1 MKLSQAVSILRAR
14 RWLVLG
20 VLFATVSAGLALSF
34 LLPPRYVATVSLVVD
49 TKSTDPVSGALM
61 PVPLLPTYVATQVDV
76 IASHNVALKVV
87 ERLRLANLPEVR
99 TQFLAATGGAGQVRD
114 WVADQ
119 LLRQIDVR
127 PSRESSVININYAST
142 DARSAADLANAFA
155 EAYILASLELKTD
168 PARRQSGW
176 FEQQVSELRTGLE
189 TSQEK
194 LSAYQKESG
203 ILGAEADRLDVENA
217 RLAELSS
224 QLVAAQR
231 AMYDAE
237 TRQKQMSSAA
247 ARERLD
253 EVPDV
258 AANALVQSLKAEIVR
273 SEGRLAEIGGR
284 YDKNHPTYLG
294 AAAELES
301 LKSKLAIELKT
312 AKGSIVQTAQI
323 ARRQVNE
330 IEQALERQKARVL
343 ELSRKRDTLSVLT
356 HDVESARTAYDAA
369 MQRHTHVRLESR
381 LDQTDIA
388 VLNPA
393 IPPLL
398 PVFPKIP
405 LNIVLSVLI
414 GAMLGCGFA
423 LLLEMMN
430 RRVRVRDDLAY
441 ALGIPV
447 LSEVPRMGSRRLHR
461 AAADTPAAKKA
472 AAKLKSTSGSPAKA
486 A

>member
-1 MKLSQAVSILRAR
+1 MKLTQALSILRAR
-14 RWLVLG
+14 RWLVIS
-20 VLFATVSAGLALSF
+20 VLFLTVGLALAASF

-87 ERLRLANLPEVR
+87 DRLKLANLPEVR
-99 TQFLAATGGAGQVRD
+99 QQFVEATGGAGSVRD
-114 WVADQ
+114 WAADQ

-127 PSRESSVININYAST
+127 PSRESSVISIHYASS
-142 DARSAADLANAFA
+142 DPQSAADLANAFA
-155 EAYILASLELKTD
+155 DAYIQASVELKTD

-176 FEQQVSELRTGLE
+176 FEQQVSDLRKALE
-189 TSQEK
+189 VAQDK
-194 LSAYQKESG
+194 LSAYQRDSG
-203 ILGAEADRLDVENA
+203 ILGTETDRLDVENA

-237 TRQKQMSSAA
+237 TRQKQMNSAA
-247 ARERLD
+247 GRDRLD
-253 EVPDV
+253 ELPDI
-258 AANALVQSLKAEIVR
+258 AGNALVQSLKAEIVR
-273 SEGRLAEIGGR
+273 SEAKLAEISGR
-284 YDKNHPTYLG
+284 YDRNHPQYLS
-294 AAAELES
+294 AAAELNS
-301 LKSKLAIELKT
+301 LKAKLAAELDT
-312 AKGSIVQTAQI
+312 AKGSITQSAQI
-323 ARRQVNE
+323 ARRQVAE

-343 ELSRKRDTLSVLT
+343 ELTHQRDTLAVLT
-356 HDVESARTAYDAA
+356 RDVESARAAYDAA

-405 LNIVLSVLI
+405 LNIALSVIVGLMF
-414 GAMLGCGFA
+414 GAGLA
-423 LLLEMMN
+423 LALEMMN

-441 ALGIPV
+441 AAGIPV
-447 LSEVPRMGSRRLHR
+447 LAEIPRMGNRRKHR
-461 AAADTPAAKKA
+461 AAADMPKKVV
-472 AAKLKSTSGSPAKA
+472 KLKSAPANGAAKA